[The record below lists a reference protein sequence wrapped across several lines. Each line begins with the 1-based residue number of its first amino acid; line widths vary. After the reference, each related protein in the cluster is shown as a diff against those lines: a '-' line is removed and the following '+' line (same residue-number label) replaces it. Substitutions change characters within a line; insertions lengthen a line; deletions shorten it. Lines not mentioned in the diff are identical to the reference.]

1 MAYKDKKEMQKYN
14 NDFSK
19 EHYDRLNVLVPKG
32 RKEEIKAYA
41 KMKGLSLSAFVNLA
55 IDEAMQGGDVLEFS
69 DNDSEDIQ

>member
-1 MAYKDKKEMQKYN
+1 MAYKDKDKLNSYN
-14 NDFSK
+14 NQFQKDN
-19 EHYDRLNVLVPKG
+19 YDHLEVLVPKG

-69 DNDSEDIQ
+69 DNNSEDIQ

>member
-1 MAYKDKKEMQKYN
+1 MAYKDREKMYEYN
-14 NDFSK
+14 NNFSK
-19 EHYDRLNVLVPKG
+19 ENYDRLNVLVPKG

-69 DNDSEDIQ
+69 DKDSEDIQ